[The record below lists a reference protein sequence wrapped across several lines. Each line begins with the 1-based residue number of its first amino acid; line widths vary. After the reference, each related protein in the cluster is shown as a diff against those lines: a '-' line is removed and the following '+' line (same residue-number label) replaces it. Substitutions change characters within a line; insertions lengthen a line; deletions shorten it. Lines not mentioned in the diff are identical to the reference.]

1 MNFIAPTLMPTL
13 KPTLKRRLRPTAA
26 ASFAAPTSAAY
37 FLACLLMAALAPT
50 AFAGPALAAVK
61 PAALAAADLN
71 GDKAVD
77 AADVQAFLKAL
88 GEGRSLPASLDLD
101 GDGTV
106 GLPDALLF
114 GRWVNGLWQRP
125 EAGFAP
131 LQFRNPDDEAVFR
144 KYPQDVEANQGMTH
158 AALAGRHPEKAAPGP
173 GYASGTVE
181 FADRVD
187 RALGA
192 LKPGWD
198 RAPFLA
204 QVHREGMAVAPQAA
218 FPNYFQALDFIHTQD
233 LPLLVTTDALL
244 HTVYLSYD
252 NLLIE
257 LEDSLLIPA
266 LDRILLDARAY
277 ALAHHGDGDAA
288 QDVRDLLETAL
299 LLLKP
304 GRPGVSAS
312 ARVATHLADVASLAF
327 KTVSLFGRD
336 TFVDFSQFKPRGH
349 YTRSPSLERYFQA
362 MMWLSRADLSFDLRA
377 RNRGGTHPSL
387 ARMKKGALLLWD
399 AVVGSGSYPAWLRM
413 NGLLEYMVGAG
424 DGLSLKGLGVVA
436 HALSVRDVPGYVAG
450 FDAGAESAF
459 DAALEASGLG
469 MQAILSQGKVFSPG
483 DPLDLSP
490 ILAFMPQR
498 FVLDSYT
505 FSQLVFPVAGMR
517 AMPSSLDIAFALG
530 DNSALT
536 DMASPPEV
544 PAPAG
549 LLLSQRALYDG
560 LSQAGW
566 RTNLY
571 SAWLDFLRKL
581 NPSGNSAFA
590 PAFRTAAWNRKMR
603 NTQLASWAQLRHNT
617 LLYAKQSYTGMVI
630 CEFPRAYVEPYPEF
644 FAAVA
649 AYAARGEEVFREH
662 RRASEY
668 FASLREIAVRLS
680 EVAAR
685 TARGEQPTDG
695 QSAWLKTALT
705 GSDLN
710 VICATVRVYD
720 GWYPRLIYGSATAVA
735 ERALDYTIADVHTK
749 PAQDEL
755 GPAQVLHAAT
765 GPIHLMAVA
774 VKLDT
779 CVSMFVGPVA
789 SYYDVN
795 RLGTPLKRMTDEEWK
810 AEVGKASELVARP
823 AWALPFL
830 GPQ

>member
-1 MNFIAPTLMPTL
+1 MISVAHIPN
-13 KPTLKRRLRPTAA
+13 RRPGPAVA
-26 ASFAAPTSAAY
+26 AAPTPAAL
-37 FLACLLMAALAPT
+37 FLGSLACLLAVSLTPP
-50 AFAGPALAAVK
+50 AFAGPARAAMR
-61 PAALAAADLN
+61 PSALAAADLDGN
-71 GDKAVD
+71 KAVD
-77 AADVQAFLKAL
+77 AADVQAFLEAL
-88 GEGRSLPASLDLD
+88 GEGKPLPAALDLD
-101 GDGTV
+101 GDKTV
-106 GLPDALLF
+106 GLGDALLY
-114 GRWVNGLWQRP
+114 GRWVNGLWQKP

-144 KYPQDVEANQGMTH
+144 KYPRDVEANKAMTH

-173 GYASGTVE
+173 DYASGTVE
-181 FADRVD
+181 FAGRVD
-187 RALGA
+187 SALGVFQS
-192 LKPGWD
+192 GWN

-218 FPNYFQALDFIHTQD
+218 FLNYFQALDFIHTKD

-277 ALAHHGDGDAA
+277 VVAHHGNAEAA
-288 QDVRDLLETAL
+288 EDVRAVLETAL

-304 GRPGVSAS
+304 GRPGLNASAQVSAN
-312 ARVATHLADVASLAF
+312 LANVASLAF
-327 KTVSLFGRD
+327 KEVDLFGRD
-336 TFVDFSQFKPRGH
+336 TLVDFSQFKPRGH
-349 YTRSPSLERYFQA
+349 YTRTPSLSQYFRA

-377 RNRGGTHPSL
+377 RSRGGTHASY
-387 ARMKKGALLLWD
+387 ARMKKGAFILWD
-399 AVVGSGSYPAWLRM
+399 AVVGSGSYPAWLKM
-413 NGLLEYMVGAG
+413 NGLLEYMVGVS

-436 HALSVRDVPGYVAG
+436 HALSVRDAPAYVAA
-450 FDAGAESAF
+450 FDGAAEAAF

-469 MQAILSQGKVFSPG
+469 MQAILSQGKTFAPG

-498 FVLDSYT
+498 FILDSYT
-505 FSQLVFPVAGMR
+505 FSQLVYPVGGLR

-530 DNSALT
+530 DNSALA
-536 DMASPPEV
+536 DMAASPGT

-560 LSQAGW
+560 LSEAGW

-581 NPSGNSAFA
+581 TPRAPEDNADFA

-603 NTQLASWAQLRHNT
+603 NTLLASWAQLRHNT
-617 LLYAKQSYTGMVI
+617 LLYAKQSYTGMII
-630 CEFPRAYVEPYPEF
+630 CEFPRAYVEPYPAF
-644 FAAVA
+644 FAAVG

-662 RRASEY
+662 RRAAEY
-668 FASLREIAVRLS
+668 FGSLREIATRLA
-680 EVAAR
+680 EIAAR
-685 TARGEQPTDG
+685 TAQGRQPTDE

-705 GSDLN
+705 GSGLH
-710 VICATVRVYD
+710 VGCGTVRVYD

-735 ERALDYTIADVHTK
+735 EYARDYTIADVHTK
-749 PAQDEL
+749 PTQDEL

-765 GPIHLMAVA
+765 GPIQLMVAA

-795 RLGTPLKRMTDEEWK
+795 RVGTPLVRMTDDEWTS
-810 AEVGKASELVARP
+810 EVVKGSDLAARP
-823 AWALPFL
+823 TWAQPFL
-830 GPQ
+830 GPR